1 MEFLLAGYPKACLYA
16 KALEAV
22 KPGKELDV
30 TEFYLC
36 PVCGYTYSANDQRS
50 ATFAVL
56 WVKNS
61 CFTAPNNRK
70 FLNQKYFTC
79 EREVFLF

>member
-1 MEFLLAGYPKACLYA
+1 MEFLLAGFHKARLYA

-36 PVCGYTYSANDQRS
+36 PVCGYIVLGKRPEICHICGALGEKFLLYSA
-50 ATFAVL
+50 
-56 WVKNS
+56 K
-61 CFTAPNNRK
+61 
-70 FLNQKYFTC
+70 
-79 EREVFLF
+79 